1 MVLIKLQMQH
11 LRWKKTYASIS
22 MSYSVLEYIQF
33 KLFES
38 GF

>member
-1 MVLIKLQMQH
+1 MVVINLQIQH
-11 LRWKKTYASIS
+11 LRWEKTYVSIS
-22 MSYSVLEYIQF
+22 MSYSMLEYVQS